1 MPPTSAANSPGPS
14 TRCAAA
20 PPTART
26 QHPDNLT
33 PSLSPSAAGSWS
45 PRPGNQP
52 PETTVSAIDPHLGGQ
67 VTKYTSDSSNFGA
80 DGPFFR
86 IIREGLEGLV
96 DGDDYF
102 DLLTD
107 DVVFEY
113 VISVP
118 GYPRRVEG
126 RQNIIDL
133 YSGYGD
139 FMTVRSADNL
149 RVYRDREASVV
160 VLEYEVH
167 GESVQTG
174 RPYNNRF
181 VSIITVKDHKVTHWR
196 DYLDPIAVFHAAGW
210 PGTPPE
216 QSRPSSPV

>member
-1 MPPTSAANSPGPS
+1 MRPP
-14 TRCAAA
+14 
-20 PPTART
+20 
-26 QHPDNLT
+26 
-33 PSLSPSAAGSWS
+33 AAGD
-45 PRPGNQP
+45 
-52 PETTVSAIDPHLGGQ
+52 TVSEINPHFGGR

-86 IIREGLEGLV
+86 IIREGLEGLA
-96 DGDDYF
+96 DGEDYF

-139 FMTVRSADNL
+139 FMAVHSADHL

-160 VLEYEVH
+160 VLEYEVN

-174 RPYNNRF
+174 RPYSNRF
-181 VSIITVKDHKVTHWR
+181 VSIITVKDRKVTHWR
-196 DYLDPIAVFHAAGW
+196 DYLDPIAVFDAAGW
-210 PGTPPE
+210 PGTP
-216 QSRPSSPV
+216 Q

>member
-1 MPPTSAANSPGPS
+1 M
-14 TRCAAA
+14 
-20 PPTART
+20 
-26 QHPDNLT
+26 
-33 PSLSPSAAGSWS
+33 
-45 PRPGNQP
+45 
-52 PETTVSAIDPHLGGQ
+52 
-67 VTKYTSDSSNFGA
+67 TKYTSDNSNFGA

-96 DGDDYF
+96 DGEDYF

-107 DVVFEY
+107 DVIFEY

-133 YSGYGD
+133 YSGYGA
-139 FMTVRSADNL
+139 FMTVHGADNL
-149 RVYRDREASVV
+149 RVYRDPEASVV

-181 VSIITVKDHKVTHWR
+181 ASIITIKDHKVTHWR
-196 DYLDPIAVFHAAGW
+196 DYLDPIAVFDALGW
-210 PGTPPE
+210 PRSHANG
-216 QSRPSSPV
+216 